1 MIKFSICILTFNRG
15 HLALKLVRHL
25 LPLINK
31 DWEILILNNASTKYQ
46 EEYRKI
52 AEIALIEPSVN
63 YVHHD
68 FNRGFHGNF
77 LACFEFAKA
86 DYIQMISDED
96 FPNTEIIS
104 HAIEIF
110 QELATVGA
118 IRGSVAPVADVLP
131 RNSIQHQDIFLS
143 AGREALLRFSLSGNY
158 LSGVIYN
165 KKLLQMKGLIAR
177 VKNNILP
184 NVIYPQMYLDILICS
199 CTDVMFVKDIIAYEG
214 PEAVGDDSTVAFKN
228 PAYCFSAR
236 AQQFI
241 AFTDNFIEALELID
255 RPDEGGLRFELFT
268 LLSEKYF
275 FLLHCDN
282 HLYVLRG
289 LDPAALHEA
298 FLNIILSSVSKV
310 TSPHFRPKV
319 VRHIKCIFYTSMLR
333 LQSNA

>member
-25 LPLINK
+25 LPLINE
-31 DWEILILNNASTKYQ
+31 DWEILVLNNASTKFQ

-86 DYIQMISDED
+86 DYLQMISDED
-96 FPNTEIIS
+96 FPNTDIIS

-110 QELATVGA
+110 EEFATVGV
-118 IRGSVAPVADVLP
+118 IRGSVAPVADSLP
-131 RNSIQHQDIFLS
+131 RNSIQREDSFLG

-165 KKLLQMKGLIAR
+165 KKLLQIKGLVSR
-177 VKNNILP
+177 LTNNISQ
-184 NVIYPQMYLDILICS
+184 NMAYPHMYLDILACS
-199 CTDVMFVKDIIAYEG
+199 CTDVMFVKDTIAYEG
-214 PEAVGDDSTVAFKN
+214 PEATGDGNPVAFKN
-228 PAYCFSAR
+228 PVYCFSAR
-236 AQQFI
+236 VQQFI

-255 RPDEGGLRFELFT
+255 KPDEGGLRFELFA

-275 FLLHCDN
+275 YLLHCDN
-282 HLYVLRG
+282 HLYVHQG
-289 LDPAALHEA
+289 LEPAALHEA

-310 TSPHFRPKV
+310 TSPQFRPKV
-319 VRHIKCIFYTSMLR
+319 VRHIKHIFYTSMLR
-333 LQSNA
+333 LQ